1 MANKEPEN
9 DDIIKYLGY
18 QIHPGKIGEFWK
30 SDEEKKQYLQQ
41 VKSRG
46 NQSVLD
52 RETAILNAR
61 TMSLADKA
69 VSFFGSILL
78 IIALF
83 FPLYSFNLDGRHVS
97 GSGLSYFFNIG
108 SAAGYAADGGIIL
121 LLCFLLLTLILIAS
135 PVLGVLNIMGL
146 INKKTGEEYL
156 DTLKKN
162 SRFLF
167 IPLGLYLLLLLALII
182 GAPNPVRSLGD
193 TFNFGAVFTMT
204 GLGFWL
210 NISGLALVFAERR
223 GI

>member
-1 MANKEPEN
+1 MANKEPET

-18 QIHPGKIGEFWK
+18 EIHPGKIGEFWK

-41 VKSRG
+41 VKAQG
-46 NQSVLD
+46 GQSVLD

-69 VSFFGSILL
+69 ISFFGSILL
-78 IIALF
+78 VIGLF
-83 FPLYSFNLDGRHVS
+83 FPIYSFEVDGRSVS
-97 GSGLSYFFNIG
+97 GSALSYFANIG
-108 SAAGYAADGGIIL
+108 SVVGYASDSGFMMLVA
-121 LLCFLLLTLILIAS
+121 FLLLTLILLAC
-135 PVLGVLNIMGL
+135 PVLGVLNIIGL

-156 DTLKKN
+156 DIVKQK
-162 SRFLF
+162 SRFLL
-167 IPLGLYLLLLLALII
+167 IPLGLYLLLFLVLII
-182 GAPNPVRSLGD
+182 GGPSPVKSLGE
-193 TFNFGAVFTMT
+193 TINLGAIFTMT